1 MIYTCDNCLFI
12 FHGGG
17 GINSC
22 PDCGKCAVRKATY
35 NERNEYDLIQK
46 EIALS
51 WSVS

>member
-12 FHGGG
+12 FHSVG

-22 PDCGKCAVRKATY
+22 PDCGKVAVRKATE
-35 NERNEYDLIQK
+35 NERHEYDLTQK

-51 WSVS
+51 GSVA